1 MQIQTFR
8 NLTCCWHE
16 QLDPCFAHSTELK
29 KKKNDTNLNRCNNS
43 PKTLQSDDWENLA
56 GLKNSNTGSNYDM
69 TLVSEPF
76 IPDVGTNRFGHLSPL
91 SCPLLLMKQKEVV
104 LRLPASL
111 RGTSAWDTKQQWK
124 QMSKHK
130 RKKQHKVD
138 VAPGLCCSVFLLYFL
153 VLL

>member
-1 MQIQTFR
+1 MQIQTSR
-8 NLTCCWHE
+8 NLTCCRHE
-16 QLDPCFAHSTELK
+16 QLDPCFAQMHSTEFK
-29 KKKNDTNLNRCNNS
+29 KIKDTNLNQCNNS

-69 TLVSEPF
+69 ALVSEPL

-124 QMSKHK
+124 QMSTNK
-130 RKKQHKVD
+130 RRRHKVD
-138 VAPGLCCSVFLLYFL
+138 IAPGLCCSVFLLYFL